1 MAKAFW
7 NFTRVRQLACSVYA
21 RGTSV
26 PMFLLVT
33 DGDLSLVWIAHAL
46 GAVRQTGAQ
55 RRGERPV
62 GLQLATR
69 S

>member
-1 MAKAFW
+1 MVKAFW
-7 NFTRVRQLACSVYA
+7 NFERVCHLACSAYA
-21 RGTSV
+21 RGRSA
-26 PMFLLVT
+26 PMFLLAT